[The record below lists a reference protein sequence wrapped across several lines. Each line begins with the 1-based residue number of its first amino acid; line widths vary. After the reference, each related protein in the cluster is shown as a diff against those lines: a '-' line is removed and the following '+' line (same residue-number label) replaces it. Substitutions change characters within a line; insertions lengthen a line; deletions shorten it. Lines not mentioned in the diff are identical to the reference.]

1 MNVPNVLSGLTD
13 LTSQV
18 NNGANTVIKAAA
30 VGKAATTALSA
41 PPASTAAMREILS
54 HYDMTDITP
63 SDFSKL
69 IQQLSDKGTISQK
82 DTQEL
87 SSIRVDLENAGVNP
101 DESVNLLDF
110 YQQRIAKVQDD
121 AAQSTNPE
129 AAQPNIDLLVGRLNW
144 IQKFAVVRQQGNS
157 SGVNT
162 VA

>member
-18 NNGANTVIKAAA
+18 NNLATSVVKAPAA
-30 VGKAATTALSA
+30 GKAATVAPSS
-41 PPASTAAMREILS
+41 PPAPTAAMREILS

-110 YQQRIAKVQDD
+110 YQQRIAKVQDA
-121 AAQSTNPE
+121 AAQSTNPG

-144 IQKFAVVRQQGNS
+144 LQKFAALGQQGSS
-157 SGVNT
+157 SGVNA